1 MQLPQGEPPFGPWRV
16 VPVGAVPQL
25 LGRPR
30 VVAVDGRSGSGKST
44 VCARIA
50 AAVPGTA
57 IVHSDDVAWYHDF
70 FDWAE
75 LMAGGVLEPLRRGEP
90 VDFRPPEWDE
100 RGRDG
105 AIRVPADAPLVLV
118 EGVGV
123 GRRELAPVVDAV
135 VWVQADRP
143 TATRRGILRDGGDT
157 AFWEEW
163 ERAELPFLAAQRPW
177 ERAVLVVAGTP
188 DVAHDPATQ
197 LVVADGPRGGVPD
210 GAPGNEEP

>member
-1 MQLPQGEPPFGPWRV
+1 VQLPQGEPPFGPWRV
-16 VPVGAVPQL
+16 VPAGAVPDM

-44 VCARIA
+44 ACARIA

-57 IVHSDDVAWYHDF
+57 VVHSDDVAWYHHF

-75 LMAGGVLEPLRRGEP
+75 LMAGGVLEPLRRGAA
-90 VDFRPPEWDE
+90 VAFRPPEWDA
-100 RGRDG
+100 RGRAG

-123 GRRELAPVVDAV
+123 GRRELAALVDAV

-143 TATRRGILRDGGDT
+143 TATRRGILRDGGDV

-163 ERAELPFLAAQRPW
+163 ERCESPFLAAQRPW
-177 ERAVLVVAGTP
+177 ERAGLVVAGAP
-188 DVAHDPATQ
+188 EVAHDPATQ
-197 LVVADGPRGGVPD
+197 LVVADGPPAGV
-210 GAPGNEEP
+210 GRAAPGNGGA